1 MFFVYVIYSPSS
13 DKIYIGYSSDL
24 ERRLFEHNHA
34 IKGYTLKFRPW
45 VILFS
50 EKYPDKKSAMAREKQ
65 LKSGHGREYIRKFI
79 ATQFPK

>member
-13 DKIYIGYSSDL
+13 DKIYIGYTSDL
-24 ERRLFEHNHA
+24 ERILFEHNHA

-50 EKYPDKKSAMAREKQ
+50 EQYPDKKSAMTREKQ
-65 LKSGHGREYIRKFI
+65 LKTGYGREFIRKFI
-79 ATQFPK
+79 ETRFKK